1 MASALR
7 RARMTVVDAAK
18 RQNRAPRGR
27 GDQVSITLEVDED
40 EPTPGLL
47 PDGRPDPAYA
57 SALGLVPAPLSR
69 RAIAFV
75 IDLAIV
81 VVMAIPVI
89 IALVSIAGQLN
100 DSTSPTEL
108 FGQSGIVFNLVL
120 LALGEL
126 LINVAII
133 VQLILHGRKG
143 FTVGKALVGIR
154 SVNVARF
161 DRPGFWWMVLRGL
174 VFQFSVVVVPLLGAV
189 VMVAS
194 PLWDPQKRGRGWLD
208 AVGQN
213 WLIDITH
220 GLNPYDAKAL
230 RHARRRLEE
239 PDKAPDVGLPS
250 LATGAQ
256 SGTPG
261 ERSPLFAP
269 GSRSHSAIVGGVQL
283 AGQPPAPQASQPPG
297 QQVPAQLPTQPAG
310 QPSSAQLTSQPP
322 APARIA
328 PAPPVPMPAPA
339 AASTAAAAPPTP
351 PAQPAPSTIVFDTG
365 IRFEVSRDGLIGRN
379 PEPRAGESGL
389 ELLSVPD
396 DTLSVSKTH
405 AAFGIDAQG
414 FWVSD
419 RDSRNGV
426 AIRSVDGE
434 STIVSAGERSYVR
447 AGDTVFIGQRSFV
460 VHPA

>member
-1 MASALR
+1 M
-7 RARMTVVDAAK
+7 
-18 RQNRAPRGR
+18 
-27 GDQVSITLEVDED
+27 SITLEVDED

-69 RAIAFV
+69 RAIAFA

-89 IALVSIAGQLN
+89 IALVSISGQVAGAT
-100 DSTSPTEL
+100 STTGL
-108 FGQSGIVFNLVL
+108 FGQPGIIANLLL

-126 LINVAII
+126 LINVAVI

-143 FTVGKALVGIR
+143 FTVGKVLVGIR
-154 SVNVARF
+154 SVNVRRF

-174 VFQFSVVVVPLLGAV
+174 VFQCSAIIVPLLGGV
-189 VMVAS
+189 VMAAS

-213 WLIDITH
+213 WLIDIAH

-230 RHARRRLEE
+230 RHARRRVEE

-256 SGTPG
+256 IGAPG

-283 AGQPPAPQASQPPG
+283 SGQPQSQP
-297 QQVPAQLPTQPAG
+297 QPAL
-310 QPSSAQLTSQPP
+310 QPQPP

-328 PAPPVPMPAPA
+328 PAPPVP
-339 AASTAAAAPPTP
+339 TAAPPVLPTP
-351 PAQPAPSTIVFDTG
+351 RAQRAATMIVFDTG
-365 IRFEVSRDGLIGRN
+365 IRFEVSTGGLIGRN
-379 PEPRAGESGL
+379 PEPRAGESGM

-405 AAFGIDAQG
+405 AAFGIDAEG

-419 RDSRNGV
+419 RDSRNGIS
-426 AIRSVDGE
+426 IRSVDGA
-434 STIVSAGERSYVR
+434 STIVAAGERSYVR

-460 VHPA
+460 VQPA